1 VHTVYIGA
9 MMSGGDGISVLQI
22 RAHGCSYRIGERPHD
37 IMARSRSWM
46 LWLPWAAMASISVLQ
61 YGYGIAVIAVQQP
74 QGPATAGAFWVL
86 ALWVVFQAAATAA
99 TPVLR
104 QRLGIGPSTAMS
116 IGALLSA
123 IGPLTLSCT
132 GNLGLTLFGYSVL
145 CGTGA
150 GIVYATCLATV
161 AHWYPEQRGA
171 KVSLVSGAF
180 GCGGVPFVVLFAS
193 VLDPHNLGPVFTAVG
208 LCVLVVL
215 TVCGP
220 FFRDPPSDWWPAEID
235 PRLWVFDKRMNRSLL
250 GNAPAIRQYWP
261 SETVRTSAFV
271 FIYLIVV
278 VATAATLLTIVYLPS
293 IAVAHGLPLAV
304 GAAAVGVLALVHGGG
319 RSIASRFSDRFG
331 RRQTLGLALGTE
343 GFALLGLAYWASA
356 GSAVG
361 LVSFAALSGLAGG
374 AFYSLFINLVADY
387 FGERSAVGN
396 FGLVYSAKI
405 FGGLIGVGLPA
416 MLIPSGQ
423 FGTAFVA
430 IGLICLCT
438 AIVPRLLQ
446 RPGYPVCN
454 LPN

>member
-1 VHTVYIGA
+1 
-9 MMSGGDGISVLQI
+9 MMTGGDGISVLKI
-22 RAHGCSYRIGERPHD
+22 RAHGCSYRIGEQPHD

-61 YGYGIAVIAVQQP
+61 YGYGVAVVAVQP
-74 QGPATAGAFWVL
+74 PHGPVTVGAFWVL

-99 TPVLR
+99 TPILR
-104 QRLGIGPSTAMS
+104 RRLGIGPSTAMS

-132 GNLGLTLFGYSVL
+132 GNLGLTLLGYSVL

-150 GIVYATCLATV
+150 GIVYATCLSTV
-161 AHWYPEQRGA
+161 AHWYPEERGA

-193 VLDPHNLGPVFTAVG
+193 VLDRHNLGFVLTAVG

-215 TVCGP
+215 TLCGP
-220 FFRDPPSDWWPAEID
+220 FFRDPPSDWWPAEVD

-261 SETVRTSAFV
+261 SETARTSAFV

-278 VATAATLLTIVYLPS
+278 VATAATLLAIVYVPS
-293 IAVAHGLPLAV
+293 IAVAHGLSLAV
-304 GAAAVGVLALVHGGG
+304 GAAAVGVLALVSGAG

-331 RRQTLGLALGTE
+331 RRQTLGLALGAE
-343 GFALLGLAYWASA
+343 GFALLGLAFSASA

-361 LVSFAALSGLAGG
+361 LVAFAALSGLAGG

-423 FGTAFVA
+423 LGTAFVA

-438 AIVPRLLQ
+438 ALAARVLK

>member
-1 VHTVYIGA
+1 MT
-9 MMSGGDGISVLQI
+9 GGEGISVLQI
-22 RAHGCSYRIGERPHD
+22 RAHGCSYRVGERPHD

-46 LWLPWAAMASISVLQ
+46 LWLPWAAMAGISVLQ
-61 YGYGIAVIAVQQP
+61 YGYGVAVIAVQQP
-74 QGPATAGAFWVL
+74 HGPAAVDGSWVL
-86 ALWVVFQAAATAA
+86 ALWVVFQAAAAAA
-99 TPVLR
+99 TPMLR
-104 QRLGIGPSTAMS
+104 RRLRIGPSTAMS
-116 IGALLSA
+116 IGAVMSA

-132 GNLGLTLFGYSVL
+132 GNLGLTVLGYSAL

-150 GIVYATCLATV
+150 GIVYSTCLSTV

-180 GCGGVPFVVLFAS
+180 GCGSIPFVVLFAC
-193 VLDPHNLGPVFTAVG
+193 VLDPHNLRAVFTAVG
-208 LCVLVVL
+208 LCVLVVVTL
-215 TVCGP
+215 CGA

-235 PRLWVFDKRMNRSLL
+235 PRVWVFDKRMNRSLI

-261 SETVRTSAFV
+261 SETARTSAFV
-271 FIYLIVV
+271 LMYLIAV
-278 VATAATLLTIVYLPS
+278 VATSATLLAIVYVPS
-293 IAVAHGLPLAV
+293 IAVAHGLSLAV
-304 GAAAVGVLALVHGGG
+304 GAAAVGVLALVSGGG
-319 RSIASRFSDRFG
+319 RGFASRFSDRFG

-343 GFALLGLAYWASA
+343 GFALLGLAYSASA
-356 GSAVG
+356 GSALG
-361 LVSFAALSGLAGG
+361 FIALAALSGLAGG
-374 AFYSLFINLVADY
+374 AFYSSFINLVADY

-396 FGLVYSAKI
+396 FGLVYSAKT

-423 FGTAFVA
+423 LGKAFVA

-438 AIVPRLLQ
+438 AIAPRRLQ

>member
-1 VHTVYIGA
+1 
-9 MMSGGDGISVLQI
+9 MSGGDGISVLQI

-46 LWLPWAAMASISVLQ
+46 LWLPWTAMAGISVLQ
-61 YGYGIAVIAVQQP
+61 YGYGVAVIAVQQP
-74 QGPATAGAFWVL
+74 HRPATAGATWVL
-86 ALWVVFQAAATAA
+86 ALWVVFQAGATAA

-104 QRLGIGPSTAMS
+104 RRLGIGPSTAMS
-116 IGALLSA
+116 IGAVLSA

-132 GNLGLTLFGYSVL
+132 GNVGLTVFGYSVL

-150 GIVYATCLATV
+150 GIVYATCGSTV

-180 GCGGVPFVVLFAS
+180 GCGAVPFVVLFAS
-193 VLDPHNLGPVFTAVG
+193 VLDAHNLGPVFTAVG
-208 LCVLVVL
+208 LCVLVVVTL
-215 TVCGP
+215 CGA
-220 FFRDPPSDWWPAEID
+220 FFREPPSGWWPAEID

-261 SETVRTSAFV
+261 SETARTSAFV
-271 FIYLIVV
+271 RTYLIVV
-278 VATAATLLTIVYLPS
+278 VATAATLLAIVYVPS
-293 IAVAHGLPLAV
+293 IAVAHGLSLAV
-304 GAAAVGVLALVHGGG
+304 GAAALGALALVSGGG

-331 RRQTLGLALGTE
+331 RRQTLSLALGTE
-343 GFALLGLAYWASA
+343 GFAVLGLAYSASA
-356 GSAVG
+356 GSAAGFVA
-361 LVSFAALSGLAGG
+361 FAALSGLAGG
-374 AFYSLFINLVADY
+374 ACYSLFINLVADY

-423 FGTAFVA
+423 LGTAFVA
-430 IGLICLCT
+430 IGLICLSS
-438 AIVPRLLQ
+438 ALAPRWLQ